1 MDYSNKKLEP
11 KHIYL
16 ARPDKHLYGVLNGV
30 DETSVSVKENANN
43 TNSLS
48 FTVYKNINGKPSA
61 FYNNIDV
68 LMKVF
73 VDNEWYIIN
82 ETPQI
87 DHDGIKE
94 YKTVSAESA
103 EIELSNYD
111 LTTFLVGQGTEAS
124 CEMMYYNKHEKDFPI
139 YEKDSNGNIIF
150 DSNGNPKIKCSFPVV
165 KFCDKDN
172 PELSLLHLAL
182 YYAKLIP
189 ETISTDEDGNEI
201 VDWVSN
207 IDKSPWKIGYIDT
220 MPKEYIDYTVSFD
233 GKEHVGKTR
242 VSYLPEES
250 YAFNI
255 DNSDLYSFLTQD
267 VAGAFNCVFV
277 FDTVNCLINA
287 YYIDHVGTDTNA
299 YIGWRNVQNS
309 ITATNTDDLY
319 TAYTVSGGDEVSGIE
334 KANFGSS
341 EIEDY
346 SYFMKDNRYLPQS
359 LIDKYKSW
367 IKFRESK
374 RDSYIAANKNYW
386 KSYDKATELSSRVP
400 SDSSV
405 QDWTTKSL
413 KDLMSYYND
422 FTAMIR
428 GYEKLYVD
436 KKGNFDIE
444 ALKKSYSWSN
454 YCEILNYT
462 IPTIVNAIAKKKDG
476 KTEFPEELKSY
487 GGGNLLSNAVFMT
500 SSNWANIENSILNI
514 KDIDV
519 APAYGITRYASIS
532 SPSGEAGIKQ
542 LDISVTKQAK
552 YTLSAFI
559 RSSAT
564 GSVRLGY
571 SASSG
576 DPDYTEA
583 SLSSGWARV
592 HISFTAETNKC
603 NVYFSSKEG
612 TPFDICGVML
622 EIGEAPSSFNYF
634 ELDENYLKSCNTN
647 WDLYGT
653 KELEICLE
661 DYSNRMDALVDYS
674 EDYKNAKTNY
684 SEGTYNVKHQL
695 YLDYKKLYD
704 DCNKALEQRKS
715 EYDAAVK
722 EYEQYNKEMLDI
734 KILVQRENYVD
745 KFTDEEENMLKKIY
759 RHTDYTNENVITTDI
774 TSTDT
779 TVDKQYALYL
789 DAVENLYASSHPQ
802 YSYSDTLDNI
812 YPLEEYK
819 SLVETLHVYDF
830 VHVEVNEIGHFE
842 NLRIISITRNPCV
855 YSGEL
860 QVEFS
865 TMRQYKSKRNDF
877 ASLLGSAVS
886 AAKNSITMNSN
897 ISDKTTSYSITP
909 DFIKAILGSSG
920 FLNYTSGIQS
930 SAVDAVTGNFTN
942 LYSKYIDAE
951 QITAQLVKADS
962 AEFKTLVSESIQTD
976 ILTTKILNADKG
988 FFDSLSTKVL
998 DVSQAN
1004 IEDLIAKKV
1013 TADYISTKLISGENG
1028 DFIDF
1033 VNSNLNF
1040 KNITTELLTGSN
1052 SDTFIDFV
1060 HNEMKTGTITA
1071 DQIRSEDGKTFVDL
1085 VNGQIQA
1092 AKITTDQISGGDG
1105 TTFIDFLKNQIST
1118 SDISANKIT
1127 GLNDSKTFIDFVNNQ
1142 INTSELNTE
1151 VGNITNLLSGSAGIG
1166 DLQAIHLTAAN
1177 VVIDEAVIKNIIAAK
1192 ISVADLM
1199 THTASA
1205 ELITLISQDGKPS
1218 IAFKGSTQQFY
1229 DSNGNVRVQIGQ
1241 DATGEFTFSLFDET
1255 GTGVLIDSKTGIHAG
1270 AIANGLIVNDMIQS
1284 GTVSKDKLSFPI
1296 VETDE
1301 NGKISITNI
1310 LDGKG
1315 NEFGVSYTEYQENVA
1330 TELSSINSTL
1340 SGVSST
1346 VSKIDKSITD
1356 KIWESD
1362 ITTKINDYDQ
1372 TTVKD
1377 IKDRTTSVEKN
1388 ITGINSTV
1396 KDMQTTLESK
1406 ADGTTVQSLTT
1417 RVSKAEQDM
1426 SGFKQTVESTYST
1439 KSETESVNNY
1449 AKTSFEQ
1456 LSDKFS
1462 WLVDGKSS
1470 STSLTL
1476 TDSLVSAITNQFV
1489 IKSPDDTSTIIE
1501 GGKIKTGAITTD
1513 MLSSSA
1519 IKSKNYKE
1527 GTYVDGAGY
1536 SILGTFLDLDNG
1548 MIHTPGFYTDV
1559 VGNAFLAGTV
1569 HANAGWFG
1577 TEEHNWFLG
1586 ATTITNIMNDSGALI
1601 DSDYS
1606 YLKATDN
1613 AAIVAGDWYLMA
1625 QNSDIGLRSGLST
1638 LNGGNFVKNPVDGKY
1653 YDFGIVEPD
1662 MTSDAKDY
1670 NKSFLYIR
1678 RAQTKQTHPQ
1688 DWEYLFRVD
1697 YEGKIWYGN
1706 TLIAGKGGAFLST
1719 TGGTI
1724 TGDLVVEG
1732 KLTANV
1738 TSADKLTKAL
1748 SINGKAFDGSIAL
1761 DIGAIEI
1768 AYGGTGATSASGART
1783 NLGAMG
1789 TVNDNGYYGLTR
1801 PDGDTEDWIRTT
1813 KAGIIPYNE
1822 GVNSSLGT
1830 VTWKFREA
1838 YIETIYGNL
1847 NGTAT
1852 KAAQDGSGNVIA
1864 DTYLRKDFDTVGQNV
1879 TFNSSVGIDDL
1890 TAGSLLV
1897 SGNARF
1903 VNGLKG
1909 ELTGNVNGTAS
1920 YAEKMKT
1927 ARKIGNASFDG
1938 SKDIS
1943 LNDIGASASGHTHN
1957 YASKIQF
1964 AGTDYNSVSNVVT
1977 ITKENLQSA
1986 LGTTGLGLITE
1997 KERSKLD
2004 SIKVSSGGT
2013 IDFSGVTASGALT
2026 AKTNDDKTVL
2036 ITHNK
2041 SEVSSGTYKSV
2052 TVDDYGHVTSGSNPT
2067 TLGGYG
2073 ITDAL
2078 SSSTKYA
2085 LGDSVGGN
2093 ALKANLL
2100 ANILGRPTSANIDIT
2115 GSGGLSTFKAT
2126 STMTTGKP
2134 MTDGHIL
2141 HFYWDNVG
2149 GWDSQLFVSADSNI
2163 HAQIRGQSNGT
2174 WGNWRTLLDDNN
2186 FSDYAAS
2193 KSHNHDD
2200 TYLKLSGGTMTG
2212 TITHEENIVVHN
2224 YRPYNSDYTC
2234 GLMYQT
2240 AGNEAL
2246 VYAAKNKVTSFMFLN
2261 GADPSTMTSTTW
2273 ESSNPALQIKQNS
2286 VYVNELIPD
2295 YTTPSYTFSVKGNSN
2310 LNGEVIIGNGC
2321 TLKYDQDADCL
2332 DFIFN

>member
-16 ARPDKHLYGVLNGV
+16 ARPDKRLYGVLNGV

-61 FYNNIDV
+61 FYDNIDV

-73 VDNEWYIIN
+73 IDNEWYIIN
-82 ETPQI
+82 EPPQI

-139 YEKDSNGNIIF
+139 YEKDSSGNIIF

-189 ETISTDEDGNEI
+189 ETISTDADGNEI
-201 VDWVSN
+201 IDWVSN

-242 VSYLPEES
+242 ISYLPEES

-287 YYIDHVGTDTNA
+287 YYIDHIGTDTNA

-319 TAYTVSGGDEVSGIE
+319 TAYTVSGGDGVTGIE

-462 IPTIVNAIAKKKDG
+462 IPTIVNAITKKKDG

-500 SSNWANIENSILNI
+500 SSNWTNIENSILNI

-532 SPSGEAGIKQ
+532 SPSGETGIKQ
-542 LDISVTKQAK
+542 LDISVTKQTK
-552 YTLSAFI
+552 YVLSAFI

-576 DPDYTEA
+576 DPAYTEA

-661 DYSNRMDALVDYS
+661 DYSNRIDALVDYS
-674 EDYKNAKTNY
+674 EDYKNAKTDY

-722 EYEQYNKEMLDI
+722 EYEQYNKEMLNI

-897 ISDKTTSYSITP
+897 VSDKTTSYSITP

-920 FLNYTSGIQS
+920 FSNYTAGIQS
-930 SAVDAVTGNFTN
+930 SAIDAITGNFTN
-942 LYSKYIDAE
+942 LYSKYITAD
-951 QITAQLVKADS
+951 QITAQLIKADS

-1013 TADYISTKLISGENG
+1013 TADYISTKLISGKNG

-1040 KNITTELLTGSN
+1040 KNITTELLTGTNSN
-1052 SDTFIDFV
+1052 TFIDFV
-1060 HNEMKTGTITA
+1060 HDKMKTGIIEAKQIQGENGETFIDLVNSSMDINKISTKLITGGDGNTFIDFLKNEISTSTITA
-1071 DQIRSEDGKTFVDL
+1071 DQIRGKDGKTFIDL
-1085 VNGQIQA
+1085 VNSSINIKQIS
-1092 AKITTDQISGGDG
+1092 TDLISGGDEN
-1105 TTFIDFLKNQIST
+1105 TFINFLENKIQT
-1118 SDISANKIT
+1118 SEISADKIV
-1127 GLNDSKTFIDFVNNQ
+1127 GIKDSKTFIDFVDNQIQTSVITADQITGWDGSTTLIDFINNTIQSSTIKADKITGISDSKTFIDFVKNQ
-1142 INTSELNTE
+1142 INTSELNTK
-1151 VGNITNLLSGSAGIG
+1151 VANINSLLSGSAGVG
-1166 DLQAIHLTAAN
+1166 DLQTIHLTANNAN
-1177 VVIDEAVIKNIIAAK
+1177 IDEAVVKNLIAAK

-1199 THTASA
+1199 THSASA

-1229 DSNGNVRVQIGQ
+1229 DSSGNVRIQMGQ
-1241 DATGEFTFSLFDET
+1241 DAKGDFTFSLFDNT
-1255 GTGVLIDSKTGIHAG
+1255 GTGVLIDSKTGVHAN
-1270 AIANGLIVNDMIQS
+1270 AIANGLIVNDMIKD
-1284 GTVSKDKLSFPI
+1284 GTVSKSKLGFEI
-1296 VETDE
+1296 VEPNEQGGIDISTIYDGEEKWGAQYISFKESTINSLDGLDRKIDDSIPFQLFFTTSVGSDLAYGVNPSTVVTIHLYRDGKEVTDDYQDSNFIWTRTSADNAGDIYWNE
-1301 NGKISITNI
+1301 KHSEGSKQITLSLSEDVLMGADFNCSFI
-1310 LDGKG
+1310 LDG
-1315 NEFGVSYTEYQENVA
+1315 EV
-1330 TELSSINSTL
+1330 
-1340 SGVSST
+1340 
-1346 VSKIDKSITD
+1346 
-1356 KIWESD
+1356 
-1362 ITTKINDYDQ
+1362 
-1372 TTVKD
+1372 
-1377 IKDRTTSVEKN
+1377 
-1388 ITGINSTV
+1388 
-1396 KDMQTTLESK
+1396 
-1406 ADGTTVQSLTT
+1406 
-1417 RVSKAEQDM
+1417 
-1426 SGFKQTVESTYST
+1426 
-1439 KSETESVNNY
+1439 
-1449 AKTSFEQ
+1449 
-1456 LSDKFS
+1456 
-1462 WLVDGKSS
+1462 
-1470 STSLTL
+1470 
-1476 TDSLVSAITNQFV
+1476 
-1489 IKSPDDTSTIIE
+1489 
-1501 GGKIKTGAITTD
+1501 
-1513 MLSSSA
+1513 
-1519 IKSKNYKE
+1519 
-1527 GTYVDGAGY
+1527 
-1536 SILGTFLDLDNG
+1536 
-1548 MIHTPGFYTDV
+1548 
-1559 VGNAFLAGTV
+1559 LA
-1569 HANAGWFG
+1569 
-1577 TEEHNWFLG
+1577 
-1586 ATTITNIMNDSGALI
+1586 
-1601 DSDYS
+1601 
-1606 YLKATDN
+1606 
-1613 AAIVAGDWYLMA
+1613 
-1625 QNSDIGLRSGLST
+1625 T
-1638 LNGGNFVKNPVDGKY
+1638 LN
-1653 YDFGIVEPD
+1653 
-1662 MTSDAKDY
+1662 
-1670 NKSFLYIR
+1670 
-1678 RAQTKQTHPQ
+1678 
-1688 DWEYLFRVD
+1688 
-1697 YEGKIWYGN
+1697 
-1706 TLIAGKGGAFLST
+1706 
-1719 TGGTI
+1719 
-1724 TGDLVVEG
+1724 
-1732 KLTANV
+1732 
-1738 TSADKLTKAL
+1738 
-1748 SINGKAFDGSIAL
+1748 
-1761 DIGAIEI
+1761 
-1768 AYGGTGATSASGART
+1768 
-1783 NLGAMG
+1783 
-1789 TVNDNGYYGLTR
+1789 DN
-1801 PDGDTEDWIRTT
+1801 
-1813 KAGIIPYNE
+1813 
-1822 GVNSSLGT
+1822 
-1830 VTWKFREA
+1830 
-1838 YIETIYGNL
+1838 
-1847 NGTAT
+1847 
-1852 KAAQDGSGNVIA
+1852 
-1864 DTYLRKDFDTVGQNV
+1864 
-1879 TFNSSVGIDDL
+1879 
-1890 TAGSLLV
+1890 
-1897 SGNARF
+1897 
-1903 VNGLKG
+1903 
-1909 ELTGNVNGTAS
+1909 
-1920 YAEKMKT
+1920 
-1927 ARKIGNASFDG
+1927 
-1938 SKDIS
+1938 
-1943 LNDIGASASGHTHN
+1943 
-1957 YASKIQF
+1957 
-1964 AGTDYNSVSNVVT
+1964 
-1977 ITKENLQSA
+1977 
-1986 LGTTGLGLITE
+1986 
-1997 KERSKLD
+1997 
-2004 SIKVSSGGT
+2004 
-2013 IDFSGVTASGALT
+2013 
-2026 AKTNDDKTVL
+2026 
-2036 ITHNK
+2036 
-2041 SEVSSGTYKSV
+2041 
-2052 TVDDYGHVTSGSNPT
+2052 
-2067 TLGGYG
+2067 
-2073 ITDAL
+2073 
-2078 SSSTKYA
+2078 
-2085 LGDSVGGN
+2085 
-2093 ALKANLL
+2093 
-2100 ANILGRPTSANIDIT
+2100 
-2115 GSGGLSTFKAT
+2115 
-2126 STMTTGKP
+2126 
-2134 MTDGHIL
+2134 
-2141 HFYWDNVG
+2141 
-2149 GWDSQLFVSADSNI
+2149 
-2163 HAQIRGQSNGT
+2163 
-2174 WGNWRTLLDDNN
+2174 
-2186 FSDYAAS
+2186 
-2193 KSHNHDD
+2193 
-2200 TYLKLSGGTMTG
+2200 
-2212 TITHEENIVVHN
+2212 
-2224 YRPYNSDYTC
+2224 
-2234 GLMYQT
+2234 
-2240 AGNEAL
+2240 
-2246 VYAAKNKVTSFMFLN
+2246 
-2261 GADPSTMTSTTW
+2261 
-2273 ESSNPALQIKQNS
+2273 
-2286 VYVNELIPD
+2286 
-2295 YTTPSYTFSVKGNSN
+2295 
-2310 LNGEVIIGNGC
+2310 
-2321 TLKYDQDADCL
+2321 
-2332 DFIFN
+2332 

>member
-16 ARPDKHLYGVLNGV
+16 ARPDKRLYGVLNGV

-61 FYNNIDV
+61 FYDNIDV

-73 VDNEWYIIN
+73 IDNEWYIIN
-82 ETPQI
+82 EPPQI

-139 YEKDSNGNIIF
+139 YEKDSSGNIIF

-201 VDWVSN
+201 IDWVSN

-242 VSYLPEES
+242 ISYLPEES

-287 YYIDHVGTDTNA
+287 YYIDHIGTDTNA

-319 TAYTVSGGDEVSGIE
+319 TAYTVSGGDGVTGIE

-462 IPTIVNAIAKKKDG
+462 IPTIVNAITKKKDG

-500 SSNWANIENSILNI
+500 SSNWTNIENSILNI

-532 SPSGEAGIKQ
+532 SPSGETGIKQ
-542 LDISVTKQAK
+542 LDISVTKQTK
-552 YTLSAFI
+552 YVLSAFI

-576 DPDYTEA
+576 DPAYTEA

-661 DYSNRMDALVDYS
+661 DYSNRIDALVDYS
-674 EDYKNAKTNY
+674 EDYKNAKTDY

-722 EYEQYNKEMLDI
+722 EYEQYNKEMLNI

-897 ISDKTTSYSITP
+897 VSDKTTSYSITP

-920 FLNYTSGIQS
+920 FSNYTAGIQS
-930 SAVDAVTGNFTN
+930 SAIDAITGNFTN
-942 LYSKYIDAE
+942 LYSKYITAD
-951 QITAQLVKADS
+951 QITAQLIKADS

-988 FFDSLSTKVL
+988 FFDSLSTKIL

-1013 TADYISTKLISGENG
+1013 TTDYISAKLISGENG

-1060 HNEMKTGTITA
+1060 
-1071 DQIRSEDGKTFVDL
+1071 
-1085 VNGQIQA
+1085 
-1092 AKITTDQISGGDG
+1092 
-1105 TTFIDFLKNQIST
+1105 KNQI
-1118 SDISANKIT
+1118 K
-1127 GLNDSKTFIDFVNNQ
+1127 
-1142 INTSELNTE
+1142 TSELNAK
-1151 VGNITNLLSGSAGIG
+1151 VANINSLLSGSAGVG
-1166 DLQAIHLTAAN
+1166 DLQTIHLTANNAS
-1177 VVIDEAVIKNIIAAK
+1177 IDEAVVKNLIAAK

-1199 THTASA
+1199 THSASA

-1229 DSNGNVRVQIGQ
+1229 DSSGNVRIQMGQ
-1241 DATGEFTFSLFDET
+1241 DAKGDFTFSLFDDT
-1255 GTGVLIDSKTGIHAG
+1255 GTGVLIDSKTGVHAN
-1270 AIANGLIVNDMIQS
+1270 AIANGLIVNDMIKD
-1284 GTVSKDKLSFPI
+1284 GTVSKSKLGFEI
-1296 VETDE
+1296 VEPNEQGGIDISTIYDGEKKWGAQYISFKESTINSLDGLDRKIDDSIPFQLFFTTSVGSDLAYGVNPSTVVTIHLYRDGKEVTDDYQDSNFIWTRTSADNAGDIYWNE
-1301 NGKISITNI
+1301 KHSEGSKQITLSLSEDVLMGADFNCFFI
-1310 LDGKG
+1310 LDG
-1315 NEFGVSYTEYQENVA
+1315 E
-1330 TELSSINSTL
+1330 
-1340 SGVSST
+1340 
-1346 VSKIDKSITD
+1346 
-1356 KIWESD
+1356 
-1362 ITTKINDYDQ
+1362 
-1372 TTVKD
+1372 
-1377 IKDRTTSVEKN
+1377 
-1388 ITGINSTV
+1388 
-1396 KDMQTTLESK
+1396 
-1406 ADGTTVQSLTT
+1406 
-1417 RVSKAEQDM
+1417 
-1426 SGFKQTVESTYST
+1426 
-1439 KSETESVNNY
+1439 
-1449 AKTSFEQ
+1449 
-1456 LSDKFS
+1456 
-1462 WLVDGKSS
+1462 
-1470 STSLTL
+1470 
-1476 TDSLVSAITNQFV
+1476 
-1489 IKSPDDTSTIIE
+1489 
-1501 GGKIKTGAITTD
+1501 
-1513 MLSSSA
+1513 
-1519 IKSKNYKE
+1519 
-1527 GTYVDGAGY
+1527 
-1536 SILGTFLDLDNG
+1536 IL
-1548 MIHTPGFYTDV
+1548 
-1559 VGNAFLAGTV
+1559 A
-1569 HANAGWFG
+1569 
-1577 TEEHNWFLG
+1577 
-1586 ATTITNIMNDSGALI
+1586 
-1601 DSDYS
+1601 
-1606 YLKATDN
+1606 
-1613 AAIVAGDWYLMA
+1613 
-1625 QNSDIGLRSGLST
+1625 T
-1638 LNGGNFVKNPVDGKY
+1638 LN
-1653 YDFGIVEPD
+1653 
-1662 MTSDAKDY
+1662 
-1670 NKSFLYIR
+1670 
-1678 RAQTKQTHPQ
+1678 
-1688 DWEYLFRVD
+1688 
-1697 YEGKIWYGN
+1697 
-1706 TLIAGKGGAFLST
+1706 
-1719 TGGTI
+1719 
-1724 TGDLVVEG
+1724 
-1732 KLTANV
+1732 
-1738 TSADKLTKAL
+1738 
-1748 SINGKAFDGSIAL
+1748 
-1761 DIGAIEI
+1761 
-1768 AYGGTGATSASGART
+1768 
-1783 NLGAMG
+1783 
-1789 TVNDNGYYGLTR
+1789 DN
-1801 PDGDTEDWIRTT
+1801 
-1813 KAGIIPYNE
+1813 
-1822 GVNSSLGT
+1822 
-1830 VTWKFREA
+1830 
-1838 YIETIYGNL
+1838 
-1847 NGTAT
+1847 
-1852 KAAQDGSGNVIA
+1852 
-1864 DTYLRKDFDTVGQNV
+1864 
-1879 TFNSSVGIDDL
+1879 
-1890 TAGSLLV
+1890 
-1897 SGNARF
+1897 
-1903 VNGLKG
+1903 
-1909 ELTGNVNGTAS
+1909 
-1920 YAEKMKT
+1920 
-1927 ARKIGNASFDG
+1927 
-1938 SKDIS
+1938 
-1943 LNDIGASASGHTHN
+1943 
-1957 YASKIQF
+1957 
-1964 AGTDYNSVSNVVT
+1964 
-1977 ITKENLQSA
+1977 
-1986 LGTTGLGLITE
+1986 
-1997 KERSKLD
+1997 
-2004 SIKVSSGGT
+2004 
-2013 IDFSGVTASGALT
+2013 
-2026 AKTNDDKTVL
+2026 
-2036 ITHNK
+2036 
-2041 SEVSSGTYKSV
+2041 
-2052 TVDDYGHVTSGSNPT
+2052 
-2067 TLGGYG
+2067 
-2073 ITDAL
+2073 
-2078 SSSTKYA
+2078 
-2085 LGDSVGGN
+2085 
-2093 ALKANLL
+2093 
-2100 ANILGRPTSANIDIT
+2100 
-2115 GSGGLSTFKAT
+2115 
-2126 STMTTGKP
+2126 
-2134 MTDGHIL
+2134 
-2141 HFYWDNVG
+2141 
-2149 GWDSQLFVSADSNI
+2149 
-2163 HAQIRGQSNGT
+2163 
-2174 WGNWRTLLDDNN
+2174 
-2186 FSDYAAS
+2186 
-2193 KSHNHDD
+2193 
-2200 TYLKLSGGTMTG
+2200 
-2212 TITHEENIVVHN
+2212 
-2224 YRPYNSDYTC
+2224 
-2234 GLMYQT
+2234 
-2240 AGNEAL
+2240 
-2246 VYAAKNKVTSFMFLN
+2246 
-2261 GADPSTMTSTTW
+2261 
-2273 ESSNPALQIKQNS
+2273 
-2286 VYVNELIPD
+2286 
-2295 YTTPSYTFSVKGNSN
+2295 
-2310 LNGEVIIGNGC
+2310 
-2321 TLKYDQDADCL
+2321 
-2332 DFIFN
+2332 